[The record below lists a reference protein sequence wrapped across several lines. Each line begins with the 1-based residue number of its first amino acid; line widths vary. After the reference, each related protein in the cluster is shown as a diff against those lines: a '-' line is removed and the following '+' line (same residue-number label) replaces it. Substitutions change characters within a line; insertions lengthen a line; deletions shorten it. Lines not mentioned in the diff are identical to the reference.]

1 VSLRAEQIGV
11 VPEETCRV
19 ARAAFPRG
27 TPYVRLRDELGTIY
41 EDAAFARL
49 FPERG
54 QPAEAPWRLALVSVL
69 QYAEGLSDRQAAE
82 AVRGRIDWKYV
93 LGLELT
99 DAGFDASV
107 LSEFRTRLVAGDAE
121 ALVLDVLL
129 ARIQAIGLLRARGRQ
144 RTDSTQVLAT
154 IRQLNRLELVGET
167 LRHALTQLAQV
178 APEWLREHADRLD
191 ADWTRR
197 YGHRFEDFR
206 LPKGKAER
214 ATLAGAI
221 GREGFRLLGALDA
234 TATPRWLGELVAVQ
248 TLRWVWLQ
256 QYYAPGEDDT
266 TRWRDPGDQP
276 LPGHLI
282 HSPYDVDAR
291 YSTKRSIGWA
301 GYKVHLTETCDPDL
315 PHLITHT
322 ATTPATTPDWNQ
334 AEPIHDALAAKA
346 LLPDE
351 HLLDGGY
358 VDAGTLVTAQVEHQV
373 TVVGPVRLDT
383 SWQAQAGRGFDLG
396 GFRLDWDARRATCPQ
411 GALSTKWSSTH
422 SGDGAEIINIRFSA
436 ATCRICPVRADCTTS
451 TLSGREITVRPQLEH
466 LALQEARSAQLTP
479 AFKARYDARAGI
491 EGTLSQALRLT
502 KLRQARYRGLART
515 RLQHLLSAAALN
527 LHRLDAW
534 WLGRSR
540 AGTRPSPLAAFAI
553 SA

>member
-1 VSLRAEQIGV
+1 MSLRPEQIGA
-11 VPEETCRV
+11 VPEETSRV

-27 TPYVRLRDELGTIY
+27 NPYLRLRDELGTIY
-41 EDAAFARL
+41 EDASFAEL
-49 FPERG
+49 FPRRG

-93 LGLELT
+93 LGLDLT

-129 ARIQAIGLLRARGRQ
+129 ARVQAVGLLRARGRQ
-144 RTDSTQVLAT
+144 RTDSTQVLAS

-167 LRHALTQLAQV
+167 LRQALTHLARA

-191 ADWTRR
+191 AEWTQR

-214 ATLAGAI
+214 AALAGAI
-221 GREGFRLLGALDA
+221 GREGFRLLGAIDA
-234 TATPRWLGELVAVQ
+234 PPSPRWLGELAAVQ

-256 QYYAPGEDDT
+256 QYHAPGENDA
-266 TRWRDPGDQP
+266 TRWRDAGDQP
-276 LPGHLI
+276 PPARLI
-282 HSPYDVDAR
+282 HSPYDPDVR

-301 GYKVHLTETCDPDL
+301 GYKVHLTETCDPDR
-315 PHLITHT
+315 PHLITH
-322 ATTPATTPDWNQ
+322 AETTPATTPDWNQ
-334 AEPIHDALAAKA
+334 AGPIHAALAEKA
-346 LLPDE
+346 LLPRE
-351 HLLDGGY
+351 HLLDAGY
-358 VDAGTLVTAQVEHQV
+358 VDAGTLVAARATHQV
-373 TVVGPVRLDT
+373 AVVGPVPPDT
-383 SWQAQAGRGFDLG
+383 SWQALAGRGFDLG
-396 GFRLDWDARRATCPQ
+396 AFHLDWDARRATCPR
-411 GALSTKWSSTH
+411 GAMSTKWSSTRNRH
-422 SGDGAEIINIRFSA
+422 GATIINIRFAA
-436 ATCRICPVRADCTTS
+436 ATCRACPVRADCTTS
-451 TLSGREITVRPQLEH
+451 PTEGREITVRPQPEH
-466 LALQEARSAQLTP
+466 LALQTARAAQLTP
-479 AFKARYDARAGI
+479 AFKAQYDPRAGI
-491 EGTLSQALRLT
+491 EGTLSQALRVT

-534 WLGRSR
+534 WLGRPR
-540 AGTRPSPLAAFAI
+540 AAARPSPLAAFAI
-553 SA
+553 PA